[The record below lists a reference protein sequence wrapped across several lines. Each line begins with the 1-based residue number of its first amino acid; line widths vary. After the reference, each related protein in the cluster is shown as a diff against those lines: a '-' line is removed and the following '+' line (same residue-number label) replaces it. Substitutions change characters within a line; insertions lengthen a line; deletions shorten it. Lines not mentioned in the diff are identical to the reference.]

1 MEILD
6 ETEIRNKDEDEVMR
20 EIHSL
25 SHLPSSRY
33 YEAAFESYHCWKYW
47 DTDEYKEQRERYE
60 KEREEGEHTAWTVDD
75 NGDWIQVVP
84 EDEYERDGHICI
96 EAWDVESAAIY
107 DNTDEC
113 YCGCNENKYI
123 CLYTPCCNKKM
134 HLICL
139 YAAMY
144 KKDEESGGSDTNAQH
159 CPYCRDCWDDY
170 RNELFPA
177 Q

>member
-6 ETEIRNKDEDEVMR
+6 ETEIRNKEEDEEMR
-20 EIHSL
+20 KIHSL
-25 SHLPSSRY
+25 SHLPHKRY
-33 YEAAFESYHCWKYW
+33 YEAAFESYHRWKYW
-47 DTDEYKEQRERYE
+47 DTDEYKEQRE
-60 KEREEGEHTAWTVDD
+60 EGGDSDMDD
-75 NGDWIQVVP
+75 DSSDWIQV

-107 DNTDEC
+107 DKTDEC

-123 CLYTPCCNKKM
+123 CLYTPCCDKKM

-139 YAAMY
+139 YAAMC
-144 KKDEESGGSDTNAQH
+144 KKDDNNGGYETNAQH
-159 CPYCRDCWDDY
+159 CPYCRACWDDY